1 TWAVV
6 GNAGDVQQEGR
17 DREDLSVF
25 GCPPV
30 QVRVLE
36 DHVEVVTDRVT
47 VRVAL
52 EPPALTWSLP
62 SGERLLGD
70 HPDLAY
76 RHATPRTV
84 VPEAQSQDTRRTAAP
99 RGIRHTLT
107 RDLDEIYLG
116 LGEVS
121 GALDKHH
128 RRYRLSP
135 KDALGYDA
143 QFSDPLYKHM
153 PVYTTL

>member
-1 TWAVV
+1 
-6 GNAGDVQQEGR
+6 EGR

-25 GCPPV
+25 TCPPMSV
-30 QVRVLE
+30 AVRE
-36 DHVEVVTDRVT
+36 DHVEVGTDRVT
-47 VRVAL
+47 GRGTL

-76 RHATPRTV
+76 RHATSRTGAPDV
-84 VPEAQSQDTRRTAAP
+84 QSQDTRRMEAT

-143 QFSDPLYKHM
+143 Q
-153 PVYTTL
+153 